1 MMPSPAVPPISPLQP
16 GARITII
23 GGGATGMLIAAHL
36 LAREAA
42 QFHITLIEGH
52 FEPGRGLAYSTRD
65 PDHLLNT
72 RVAQM
77 SAWPEAPGHLLNW
90 LRARPETAEITP
102 QDFISRCLY
111 GDYLTHLADPWKD
124 SGRFDILQDQA
135 MKLSDDGRDVTLA
148 SGRQLRGD
156 LTILATGHALPQSRE
171 GDPVTGAWDFRAPED
186 RGARVIIIGTG
197 LSMVDQALSLLN
209 KGHEGPILA
218 VSRRGL
224 LPLPHA
230 PSAPM
235 KLTPADLPLDQG
247 VSQLLRFLRG
257 KARAAEAAGGTWRDV
272 VDGIRPFIAEI
283 WQAWPERERRRF
295 LRHASSWWEVHRHR
309 IPDASDLR
317 LRRAMKDGQLTILR
331 AGFQGAKRDA
341 EGNLIACLRPR
352 GSTAITEIEAAFIVD
367 CRGIRRDPVAHASPV
382 LADLFARG
390 FARKDPLGIGP
401 DVTTDGR
408 LITESGSL
416 MPGVV
421 ALGPPT
427 RAALWEITAIP
438 DIRAQAAALA
448 ARISPR

>member
-1 MMPSPAVPPISPLQP
+1 MTPSPAAPPMTPLHA

-36 LAREAA
+36 LSKDTA
-42 QFHITLIEGH
+42 QFHVTLIEGR

-72 RVAQM
+72 RVMQM
-77 SAWPEAPGHLLNW
+77 SAWPEAPEHLLTW
-90 LRARPETAEITP
+90 LRARPETSDKGP

-111 GDYLTHLADPWKD
+111 GDYLTELASPWKD
-124 SGRFDILQDQA
+124 SGRLEIIADQA
-135 MKLSDDGRDVTLA
+135 LHLSEDGLSVTLA
-148 SGRQLRGD
+148 SGRVVTAD
-156 LTILATGHALPQSRE
+156 LTVLATGHALPESNPD
-171 GDPVTGAWDFRAPED
+171 DPVTGAWDFRAPADQE
-186 RGARVIIIGTG
+186 AQVVIIGTG

-209 KGHEGPILA
+209 KGHRGPILA

-224 LPLPHA
+224 LPLAHA
-230 PSAPM
+230 PSQPL
-235 KLTPADLPLDQG
+235 KLVPEDLPLDQG
-247 VSQLLRFLRG
+247 VSQLLRFLRA

-272 VDGIRPFIAEI
+272 VDAIRPFIAKI
-283 WQAWPERERRRF
+283 WQAWPEAERRRF
-295 LRHASSWWEVHRHR
+295 LRHGSSWWEVHRHR

-317 LRRAMKDGQLTILR
+317 LRQAMKDGQLSILR
-331 AGFQGAKRDA
+331 AGFQSAGRAGDGSLTA
-341 EGNLIACLRPR
+341 TLRPR
-352 GSTAITEIEAAFIVD
+352 GSGVLTEVPAAFIVD

-390 FARKDPLGIGP
+390 FARKDPLSIGP

-408 LITESGSL
+408 LITQSGAL

-448 ARISPR
+448 AALAPA